1 MNPDSI
7 LEQLLL
13 RAARAAFDDRFTLE
27 LAPAERRVLEEAQAM
42 LQGSGRPDLHY
53 GAAIQLVD
61 RKRRTGAIDA
71 AFAGCLRCTI
81 LLDPD
86 VAQVDRAAQAQ
97 RSLARTSRELP
108 AGSRRRALRA
118 MAARIAGAIERRR
131 RRPARA
137 LAFDRAAVRL
147 NDHPRHL
154 ADVLVDHLLC
164 GDEAQARQVYLEAR
178 LTCPGPLASE
188 LECLV
193 HDDIDLAAL
202 TVTHPEPATLA
213 PKLPGAD
220 GALGGSP
227 QDQAKGTDEMQ
238 RVLRRHVCRREQPD
252 SRGFWLGLVHTLCRE
267 IESNP
272 ALNSG
277 ANADL
282 SDSPLPNPGPIQ
294 RAAEEA
300 ILDVLGELITRSWR
314 VFQGTCTADL
324 QAYLRGML
332 LQREWDTPRRMRM
345 ALDPGQ

>member
-13 RAARAAFDDRFTLE
+13 RAARAAFDDRFTVE
-27 LAPAERRVLEEAQAM
+27 LAPTERRVLEEAQAL

-53 GAAIQLVD
+53 GAALQLAD
-61 RKRRTGAIDA
+61 RKLGTGAIDA
-71 AFAGCLRCTI
+71 AFASCLRCTI

-86 VAQVDRAAQAQ
+86 VAQIDLAARAQ
-97 RSLARTSRELP
+97 RSLARATRELP
-108 AGSRRRALRA
+108 AGARRRALRA
-118 MAARIAGAIERRR
+118 MAARIAGALERRR

-164 GDEAQARQVYLEAR
+164 GDEEQARQAYLEAR
-178 LTCPGPLASE
+178 LTYPRQLATE

-202 TVTHPEPATLA
+202 TVTHPEPATRSLQ
-213 PKLPGAD
+213 LSDAD
-220 GALGGSP
+220 VSLDAGGPARSP
-227 QDQAKGTDEMQ
+227 DELQ
-238 RVLRRHVCRREQPD
+238 RLLRRHVCRREQPG
-252 SRGFWLGLVHTLCRE
+252 SRAFWLDLVGFLCTE
-267 IESNP
+267 VESNP
-272 ALNSG
+272 ALSSCQ
-277 ANADL
+277 AT
-282 SDSPLPNPGPIQ
+282 
-294 RAAEEA
+294 EA

-332 LQREWDTPRRMRM
+332 LQREWDAPRRMRM